1 MTDPTLTAL
10 NAVSA
15 GGQPTPPA
23 AQSTAQPT
31 AQQVARF
38 EAHLRAGGTY
48 EAPSQSSQGLQKDW
62 HSVMKGV
69 GNVAEDFRT
78 QFAESFKLA
87 APDAAESGKPVTIKT
102 ALQML
107 DKSTRMSYSAMN
119 FQLLGTAERV
129 TEDAGR
135 TLYQQQS

>member
-15 GGQPTPPA
+15 GGQQALPA
-23 AQSTAQPT
+23 AQPT
-31 AQQVARF
+31 AQQVSRF
-38 EAHLRAGGTY
+38 EAQLQAAGNY
-48 EAPSQSSQGLQKDW
+48 EAPSQSSLGLQKNW
-62 HSVMKGV
+62 HSVMSGA
-69 GNVAEDFRT
+69 GHIAQDFRT

-87 APDAAESGKPVTIKT
+87 APDAMESGKSVTIKT

-129 TEDAGR
+129 SEDAGR

>member
-15 GGQPTPPA
+15 GGQQALPA
-23 AQSTAQPT
+23 TQPT

-38 EAHLRAGGTY
+38 ESQLQTAGTY
-48 EAPSQSSQGLQKDW
+48 QAPSQSAGGLPKNW
-62 HSVMKGV
+62 HSVMNGV
-69 GNVAEDFRT
+69 GHVAEDFRV

-87 APDAAESGKPVTIKT
+87 APDAAESGKPVTMKT

-129 TEDAGR
+129 TEDAGK

>member
-1 MTDPTLTAL
+1 MSDPTVAAL

-15 GGQPTPPA
+15 GGQQALPA
-23 AQSTAQPT
+23 TQPT
-31 AQQVARF
+31 AQQVSRF
-38 EAHLRAGGTY
+38 EAKLQAASAY
-48 EAPSQSSQGLQKDW
+48 ETPSQSSLGLQKNW
-62 HSVMKGV
+62 HSVMRGV
-69 GNVAEDFRT
+69 GQVAEDFRA

-87 APDAAESGKPVTIKT
+87 APDATEAGKPVTIHT

>member
-1 MTDPTLTAL
+1 MTDPTSTAL
-10 NAVSA
+10 IAVST
-15 GGQPTPPA
+15 GGQQSLPA
-23 AQSTAQPT
+23 AQPT

-38 EAHLRAGGTY
+38 EAHLQPGSTY
-48 EAPSQSSQGLQKDW
+48 EPPPQSSLRWQKNW
-62 HSVMKGV
+62 HSVMSG
-69 GNVAEDFRT
+69 GGHVAEDFRS

-87 APDAAESGKPVTIKT
+87 APDGMESGKPVTVKT

-107 DKSTRMSYSAMN
+107 DKTTRMSYSAMN

>member
-1 MTDPTLTAL
+1 MTDPTLTAV
-10 NAVSA
+10 NAVSSD
-15 GGQPTPPA
+15 GQQSLPA
-23 AQSTAQPT
+23 AQPT

-38 EAHLRAGGTY
+38 EAHLQAGRSY
-48 EAPSQSSQGLQKDW
+48 EAPPQSALAFQKNW
-62 HSVMKGV
+62 HSVMSGV
-69 GNVAEDFRT
+69 GHVAEDFRT

-87 APDAAESGKPVTIKT
+87 APDAMDASKPVTVKT

>member
-1 MTDPTLTAL
+1 MSDPTVAAL

-15 GGQPTPPA
+15 GGQQALPA
-23 AQSTAQPT
+23 TQPT
-31 AQQVARF
+31 AQQVSRF
-38 EAHLRAGGTY
+38 EAKLQAAGAY
-48 EAPSQSSQGLQKDW
+48 ETPSQSSLGLQKNW
-62 HSVMKGV
+62 HSVMRGV
-69 GNVAEDFRT
+69 GQVAEDFRA

-87 APDAAESGKPVTIKT
+87 APDATEAGKPVTIHT

>member
-15 GGQPTPPA
+15 GGQQSLPA
-23 AQSTAQPT
+23 AQPT

-38 EAHLRAGGTY
+38 EAHLQAGGTY
-48 EAPSQSSQGLQKDW
+48 QAPPRSSLALQKNW
-62 HSVMKGV
+62 HSVMSGV
-69 GNVAEDFRT
+69 GHVAEDFRT

-87 APDAAESGKPVTIKT
+87 APDVTEPGKPVTIRT

>member
-1 MTDPTLTAL
+1 MTDPTLAAL
-10 NAVSA
+10 SAVSA
-15 GGQPTPPA
+15 DGQQAIPA
-23 AQSTAQPT
+23 AQPT
-31 AQQVARF
+31 ARQVARF
-38 EAHLRAGGTY
+38 EAHLQAGGTY
-48 EAPSQSSQGLQKDW
+48 EAPSPSAVGLQKNW

-69 GNVAEDFRT
+69 GHVAEDFRT

>member
-1 MTDPTLTAL
+1 MSDLTLTAL

-15 GGQPTPPA
+15 GGQQALPA
-23 AQSTAQPT
+23 AQPT
-31 AQQVARF
+31 AQQVSRF
-38 EAHLRAGGTY
+38 ESQLQPAGTY
-48 EAPSQSSQGLQKDW
+48 EAPSPSSLGLQKNW
-62 HSVMKGV
+62 HSVMNGV
-69 GNVAEDFRT
+69 GHVAEDFRT
-78 QFAESFKLA
+78 QFAESFKFA
-87 APDAAESGKPVTIKT
+87 APDAAESGKPVTMKT